1 MQLQYKKINKKKDK
15 FLCIIIMLIIVT
27 LMYMNLKFLKIN
39 SKNIITLKI
48 KLKIIL
54 LFY

>member
-1 MQLQYKKINKKKDK
+1 
-15 FLCIIIMLIIVT
+15 MLIIVT
-27 LMYMNLKFLKIN
+27 LMYMNLKFKKIN

-54 LFY
+54 LFIKLFNLNFKLKIL